1 VIERR
6 AEAATSYARVR
17 LFLEHEDLTAR
28 RLTAEWLAGRLVLPL
43 RECAQLLDRMASEG
57 LVRRHGAPDAP
68 PWFEVVPPREG
79 TGLRHA
85 LFGAMILASSVA
97 IVALSTLFHHIFFF
111 AVGLALG
118 LLIAFAWLDWELRSR
133 A

>member
-6 AEAATSYARVR
+6 AELPSSYARLR
-17 LFLEHEDLTAR
+17 LFLESEDLTSR

-43 RECAQLLDRMASEG
+43 RECAQGLDRLASEG
-57 LVRRHGAPDAP
+57 VVQRHVQGGAP
-68 PWFEVVPPREG
+68 PWFEVVPPASRAG
-79 TGLRHA
+79 VRHFVLGVLIIA
-85 LFGAMILASSVA
+85 ISFA
-97 IVALSTLFHHIFFF
+97 IVALSTLLHHVFFF

-133 A
+133 I

>member
-6 AEAATSYARVR
+6 AEVPTSYARLR
-17 LFLEHEDLTAR
+17 LFLETEDLASR

-43 RECAQLLDRMASEG
+43 RECAQGLDRLTSEG
-57 LVRRHGAPDAP
+57 LVQRHRHDGAP
-68 PWFEVVPPREG
+68 PWFEVVPPPKR
-79 TGLRHA
+79 TGLRHFM
-85 LFGAMILASSVA
+85 LGVLIIASSVA
-97 IVALSTLFHHIFFF
+97 IVALSTLLHHVFFF

-133 A
+133 I